1 VVVSRGQRP
10 WWASDTDAATAAPVD
25 PLEAHRA
32 ARRGPV
38 PLDGPE
44 AWWRTDAPPNGPA
57 PADDGPRDARGGTRH
72 DAPTDGEQA
81 RGAGEARD
89 GHGPDICG
97 VCPICVGLRAL
108 GESRPQLVE
117 HLTEAARHLAAAVRS
132 VVDEAQTPRSEGSR
146 TGRGPD
152 PFERIDLD

>member
-1 VVVSRGQRP
+1 MSRGQRP
-10 WWASDTDAATAAPVD
+10 WWASDADAATAAPVD

-44 AWWRTDAPPNGPA
+44 AWWRTGAPPDDPA
-57 PADDGPRDARGGTRH
+57 PTDDGAWEGRGGTQQ
-72 DAPTDGEQA
+72 DARTEGDRA
-81 RGAGEARD
+81 RGSDEGRD
-89 GHGPDICG
+89 GHRPDICG

-132 VVDEAQTPRSEGSR
+132 VVDEAQAPRSEGPR